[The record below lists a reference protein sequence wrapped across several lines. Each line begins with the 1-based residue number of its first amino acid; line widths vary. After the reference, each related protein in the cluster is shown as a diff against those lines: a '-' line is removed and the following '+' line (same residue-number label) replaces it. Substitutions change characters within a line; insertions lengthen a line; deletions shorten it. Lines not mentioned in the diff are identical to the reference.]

1 MKKIIIISV
10 ILIIVLSR
18 FGACGNG
25 LKYDQW
31 KDTIEAFGDGTYQL
45 LHQSFNGKNE
55 KILTNCKYSEC
66 VATEIEGYEK
76 SKNFVYFKGKYYSKN
91 VYCKLDVENNILWY
105 FAEENEEDLMISHLD
120 EMISD
125 GHMEIIKS
133 LDEFSNEDMEIFNR
147 LKK

>member
-1 MKKIIIISV
+1 M
-10 ILIIVLSR
+10 
-18 FGACGNG
+18 
-25 LKYDQW
+25 
-31 KDTIEAFGDGTYQL
+31 
-45 LHQSFNGKNE
+45 
-55 KILTNCKYSEC
+55 
-66 VATEIEGYEK
+66 
-76 SKNFVYFKGKYYSKN
+76 YFKGKYYSKN

-133 LDEFSNEDMEIFNR
+133 LEEFSNEDMEIFNR